1 MSWLTYVSIVFGVM
15 SLTYAFRGKTI
26 TQYPSQ
32 RGMFVG
38 TGLALLASAGWILV
52 HPTVPVLNS
61 SSLLTILPIFL
72 TALMAGLMIG
82 YPFVKKRAG
91 TLLYEVPRVQSRKI
105 SGYATAG
112 MFLILIIFTIVQ
124 SHFSRETIAE
134 LVFYVSVVVYFAS
147 PLFGKVQLR
156 QNGILETY
164 SLLRWKD
171 ISSYRWVG
179 QDESNLSISIKGS
192 WRKNATI
199 ILPPDHK
206 EPIEAVLKQQ
216 LSLYKQQA

>member
-1 MSWLTYVSIVFGVM
+1 MLWLTYTSIIFGVL

-38 TGLALLASAGWILV
+38 TGLALLASAGWIHV
-52 HPTVPVLNS
+52 HPTAPALNS
-61 SSLLTILPIFL
+61 ANLLTILPVFL
-72 TALMAGLMIG
+72 SALMLGLMIG

-105 SGYATAG
+105 SGFATAG
-112 MFLILIIFTIVQ
+112 MFLILIVFTIVRSDF
-124 SHFSRETIAE
+124 SHETIAE
-134 LVFYVSVVVYFAS
+134 IVFYVSVVLYFAS
-147 PLFGKVQLR
+147 PFFGKVELR

-171 ISSYRWVG
+171 MSSYRWVG
-179 QDESNLSISIKGS
+179 LDESNLTIAIKGS
-192 WRKNATI
+192 WRKTATI
-199 ILPPDHK
+199 ILPPDQK
-206 EPIEAVLKQQ
+206 ESIEAVLKQQ